1 MVHNYENVAYEMRIG
16 RWASLYEND
25 FLSWQPERQVP
36 FSDVRL
42 PPPADGKKEITE
54 GEEVEASKYVHY
66 WYSTV

>member
-1 MVHNYENVAYEMRIG
+1 MSIG

-36 FSDVRL
+36 FNDVRL

-54 GEEVEASKYVHY
+54 GEEVEVSKYVY
-66 WYSTV
+66 Y

>member
-1 MVHNYENVAYEMRIG
+1 MSIG

-54 GEEVEASKYVHY
+54 GEEVEVSKCLLLVFYCL
-66 WYSTV
+66 SQQEAP